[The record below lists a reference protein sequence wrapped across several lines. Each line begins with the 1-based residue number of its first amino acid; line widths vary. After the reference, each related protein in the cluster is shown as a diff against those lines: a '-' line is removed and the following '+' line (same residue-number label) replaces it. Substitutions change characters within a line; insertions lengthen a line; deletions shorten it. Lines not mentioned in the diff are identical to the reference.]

1 MSSAP
6 AARRPIESPAHSF
19 GLDRRAPRTVGLV
32 VACVVAFAGF
42 YVLGRAMS
50 PGAQVIGA
58 NVPGVQAVRAG
69 TDVPGQLSS
78 APAILQGTPAPV
90 SRPSKP
96 SAPAPRAAAA
106 PASTPAVVAAPPV
119 QESAPVTPAPTPA
132 PQVAAPVSAP
142 APTHT
147 SAPAASAPSGGASH
161 GSSSGESGTSFD
173 SSG

>member
-6 AARRPIESPAHSF
+6 VARRPIEPPTHSF
-19 GLDRRAPRTVGLV
+19 GLEHRAPRTAPLV
-32 VACVVAFAGF
+32 VACIVAFVGF

-50 PGAQVIGA
+50 PGAKVQATNI
-58 NVPGVQAVRAG
+58 PGVQAVRAG
-69 TDVPGQLSS
+69 TDVPVALSS
-78 APAILQGTPAPV
+78 APAILQGTPVAV
-90 SRPSKP
+90 SPPAKP
-96 SAPAPRAAAA
+96 AAPAPSSAAP

-119 QESAPVTPAPTPA
+119 QESAPVTPAPAPAPA

-142 APTHT
+142 APT
-147 SAPAASAPSGGASH
+147 PSAPSGGASH